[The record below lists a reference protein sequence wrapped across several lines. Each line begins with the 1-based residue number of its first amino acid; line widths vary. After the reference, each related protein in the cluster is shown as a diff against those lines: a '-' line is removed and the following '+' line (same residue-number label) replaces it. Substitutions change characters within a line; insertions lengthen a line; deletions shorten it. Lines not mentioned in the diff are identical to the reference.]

1 MADQKIKEPKA
12 KRQMKP
18 RPLFVV
24 FQVLDES
31 GQPEKFDKE
40 RIRIVTVSRN
50 AAELLD
56 AIEGGAYQ
64 HALYKKV
71 LTGA

>member
-1 MADQKIKEPKA
+1 MKEEQTKAPKA

-18 RPLFVV
+18 RPMFVV
-24 FQVLDES
+24 FQVLDET
-31 GQPEKFDKE
+31 GAPVKFDKE
-40 RIRIVTVSRN
+40 RVQIVTVSRN